1 MGYTIEKAFRVFQ
14 VLRPLRIINKT
25 DNLRVAI
32 SALLKTVPDMLPVLF
47 VTIIF
52 YIILS
57 ITGHYLLFM
66 KMRDC
71 VVDRTNE
78 DGSLYSDA
86 MLQI

>member
-1 MGYTIEKAFRVFQ
+1 VGYTIEKAFRVFQ

-25 DNLRVAI
+25 ENLRVAI
-32 SALLKTVPDMLPVLF
+32 SALMKTVPDMLPVLF

-71 VVDRTNE
+71 VVYR
-78 DGSLYSDA
+78 
-86 MLQI
+86 